1 MNEKYTVPKL
11 NYRDTSK
18 TQSEQIYREMQQT
31 RIDMNYN
38 AQQLRKTQMPQRD
51 LNSPYISDREGYT
64 PRIKGSLDEGNWRY
78 VAPLPQDK
86 FVYLNMRKLDI
97 V

>member
-1 MNEKYTVPKL
+1 MDERYSVPKI

-18 TQSEQIYREMQQT
+18 TQSEQTLRELRQS

-38 AQQLRKTQMPQRD
+38 AEQLRQTQLRPRHLD
-51 LNSPYISDREGYT
+51 SPYLSDREGYT
-64 PRIKGSLDEGNWRY
+64 RIKGSLDEGNWRN
-78 VAPLPQDK
+78 VEPLAQDQ